1 MFTKLDIR
9 QFFYRIRIKEG
20 FEDLTIFRTRYGF
33 YKYKV
38 LFFGLY
44 NGPALFQRYINNVL
58 MEYLDDFCTVYIDD
72 ILIYSEDPLEHEL
85 YIKKVL
91 EYLRTAGL

>member
-9 QFFYRIRIKEG
+9 QAFYRIRIKEDLK
-20 FEDLTIFRTRYGF
+20 ELTIFRIRYGS

-44 NGPALFQRYINNVL
+44 NSSALFQRYINDVL
-58 MEYLDDFCTVYIDD
+58 MKYLDDFYTVYIND
-72 ILIYSEDPLEHEL
+72 IFIYSENSLEHDL
-85 YIKKVL
+85 YIKKIL
-91 EYLRTAGL
+91 ERLRAAGL